1 MEMNRHI
8 IVGFICLVFCAGAFA
23 RPANPFLILKQQ
35 PDGSV
40 VSVFEHGDENY
51 HYETTSDGYLVLKD
65 EDGFRKF
72 ADENAEP
79 SEFKAENVD
88 ARSVKAT
95 AFLKSKNLY
104 KMLARHR
111 EKHPDAYPDQQ
122 KRLMEGFRLNHKVP
136 AQESSVPVMY
146 RPEPLTFTK
155 GEVRFP
161 VFLVSSN
168 DGTDERTFS
177 DAEVAAYN
185 DQCNKEGYSEDSHYG
200 SIRDYFKVSS
210 NNIFRP
216 TFDMVPVKVNVNM
229 ASAGSD
235 EGSFV
240 KAVVKAGA
248 AAIGDANLNKYDADG
263 DKVIDGFGIVMAGP
277 EKNTGMWGH
286 MYWYSVYDS
295 YTKYNGYKFE
305 RYFLIAQLAD
315 EGANNGIGVM
325 THEFSHVLGLPDFY
339 SSYEDEWVPGPS
351 PYDVMTQGM
360 YNGYSYSTGGQ
371 GRQPPKYSAFER
383 ESMGWMKIEEL
394 KESDDVYVLPNIDAN
409 KAYSITNPSNQ
420 DEFYVIEY
428 RPGIG
433 WDSKISGTDFDN
445 KSAETGVYIWYV
457 NYTSDAWDYFP
468 NKGDARRY
476 TLAATLVGSG
486 SNSGTKQFSASN
498 PPRRTMATFSSR
510 YNVYNMLKSGN
521 DRVCFSTKQ
530 SVGVNSCPE
539 LASSSSVAPVSSS
552 VAPVSS
558 SSASVVSSSSWAV
571 ASSSSTSVWRSS
583 SSVQPV
589 SSVAELSSSSSMVWW
604 PISSSSSSME
614 GDSSTTAILEVS
626 LNAACSLD
634 LDGRVLNVRVPS
646 AGAKTLRVFDL
657 QGNELTRYGFDGA
670 EGRFDLSGLGSG
682 ARVVRVTVGRV
693 LLKVQRIVLK

>member
-1 MEMNRHI
+1 
-8 IVGFICLVFCAGAFA
+8 
-23 RPANPFLILKQQ
+23 
-35 PDGSV
+35 
-40 VSVFEHGDENY
+40 
-51 HYETTSDGYLVLKD
+51 
-65 EDGFRKF
+65 
-72 ADENAEP
+72 
-79 SEFKAENVD
+79 
-88 ARSVKAT
+88 
-95 AFLKSKNLY
+95 
-104 KMLARHR
+104 
-111 EKHPDAYPDQQ
+111 
-122 KRLMEGFRLNHKVP
+122 
-136 AQESSVPVMY
+136 
-146 RPEPLTFTK
+146 
-155 GEVRFP
+155 
-161 VFLVSSN
+161 
-168 DGTDERTFS
+168 
-177 DAEVAAYN
+177 
-185 DQCNKEGYSEDSHYG
+185 
-200 SIRDYFKVSS
+200 
-210 NNIFRP
+210 
-216 TFDMVPVKVNVNM
+216 M

-315 EGANNGIGVM
+315 DGANNGIGVM

-339 SSYEDEWVPGPS
+339 SSYGDEWVPGPS

-360 YNGYSYSTGGQ
+360 YNGYSYSTGGL

-552 VAPVSS
+552 
-558 SSASVVSSSSWAV
+558 SASVVSSSSWAV

-634 LDGRVLNVRVPS
+634 LDGRVLNVRAPS